1 MDKIN
6 IFFKN
11 EKVGY
16 LYHDQEKDFYNL
28 EYIQSW
34 KEIGF
39 PLSPI
44 LMLDLESHDS
54 LSIKNFISN
63 LLPEGAPLKELTE
76 LYSISKQSKFK
87 LLDKIGKEVSG
98 AFSFTKES
106 ENIQET
112 RFREIK
118 IDELTERIE
127 RRKEIPIT
135 IWDEKPRVSI
145 AGVQDKLPVAL
156 IDGTYGFGEGALAS
170 THILKFGEEKFVHN
184 EYLSLKLAQ
193 SAGLSVNDSE
203 LITFGSEEVLQV
215 KRFDRVLISSKKIER
230 LHLLDGCQMLDLP
243 PEFKYE
249 KVEVRANEKV
259 GVNLNK
265 LFGLANITEIPIL
278 TKNEI
283 IDWVCINLALAN
295 ADAHGKNISFLVT
308 KDKIR
313 LAPFYDIINISL
325 ISDIYKDTLAMG
337 IDEEFEILNIKA
349 FDLKEFCNENK
360 ISPKYFNERFITLS
374 NKVLTDLKNV
384 SKYGFD
390 TTVEKE
396 HFHEK
401 YKKNTDFRI
410 NRLKDAFHYLLFPE
424 LTNALSSEQYVK
436 TNKKK
441 IDKIISNDVQ
451 NKLTKSGT
459 IDLYFEMTNPSVKEA
474 SNKIN

>member
-11 EKVGY
+11 DKVGY
-16 LYHDQEKDFYNL
+16 LYHKQEEDFYNL
-28 EYIQSW
+28 EYVKSW

-39 PLSPI
+39 PLSPT
-44 LMLDLESHDS
+44 LSLDADSYDS

-112 RFREIK
+112 SFREIK
-118 IDELTERIE
+118 QDELVERIE

-135 IWDEKPRVSI
+135 IWDEKPRVSV
-145 AGVQDKLPVAL
+145 AGVQDKLPVAI
-156 IDGTYGFGEGALAS
+156 IDGVYGFGEGALAS
-170 THILKFGEEKFVHN
+170 THILKFGEDKFVYN

-193 SAGLSVNDSE
+193 SAGLLVNDSE
-203 LITFGSEEVLQV
+203 LITFGTEEVLQV
-215 KRFDRVLISSKKIER
+215 KRFDRELVSSKKIER
-230 LHLLDGCQMLDLP
+230 LHLLDGCQMLNLP

-249 KVEVRANEKV
+249 KVEVRAYEKV

-265 LFGLANITEIPIL
+265 LFNLANITEVPIL
-278 TKNEI
+278 AKNEI

-295 ADAHGKNISFLVT
+295 ADAHGKNISFLVS
-308 KDKIR
+308 KNKIR
-313 LAPFYDIINISL
+313 LAPFYDIMNISL

-349 FDLKEFCNENK
+349 FDLKEFCNDNK

-374 NKVLTDLKNV
+374 NKVLADLKIA

-390 TTVEKE
+390 ITIEKKC
-396 HFHEK
+396 FHEE

-410 NRLKDAFHYLLFPE
+410 NRLKDSFHYLLFPE
-424 LTNALSSEQYVK
+424 LSNTSISEQYVK

-441 IDKIISNDVQ
+441 IDKVISKDVQ
-451 NKLTKSGT
+451 SKLSKSST
-459 IDLYFEMTNPSVKEA
+459 IDLYFEMTNPSVAENSTK
-474 SNKIN
+474 